1 MTGRQKKI
9 WDLLMGNRCLTSA
22 QIARQLHISDRTVR
36 SDIKEINQ
44 EHGLEV
50 IQAVKGQGYS
60 IKTPL
65 PGADGYREPADSP
78 DDLEWQVV
86 RRVLFDEEV
95 PYLELADELYVS
107 DAFLSKL
114 IVGINRRMSGKYGRE
129 QWVIRKQN
137 GKLVLGLPERE
148 KRRYYHFYVTS
159 RNMNHYYDWKEYQ
172 PFFEY
177 VDLEE
182 VKELVL
188 SAVHS
193 EERHFYDTTIMRLII
208 HTAVL
213 AERWACGY
221 LLEDG
226 EEGEAPGALSG
237 TGPENGSAAGG
248 ILEGIKEMVF
258 LKEKIPAREYLRYQ
272 KVFQNDFYYIKDGNL
287 EETRELLHKIL
298 IEVSVE
304 YGFDFTGNKEFC
316 DEMTAQ
322 LNGTEIRAR
331 KRQDVINPVLAQIK
345 LKYPLEY
352 DIAIFF
358 ADRFR
363 RLTGLNV
370 SEDEV
375 GQFAVHF
382 IWGMETGFE
391 KMQQK
396 LVLINPFGKQTNE
409 LMEKRLQKIG
419 ECHPVIAYQYSIYD
433 YPEKMPPDAV
443 AVLTTVPLSE
453 PPEDIPVVLCRNFL
467 DYHEKE
473 KLLTIIRESQ
483 VTSIKSYFRMLF
495 KPSLFFCDMEFES
508 REEVLAFMS
517 RQLCEQGYVG
527 SSFLDSVMQR
537 EAIAPT
543 AFEPGFA
550 FSHGMENN
558 AYRTAVCTCILK
570 NKIPW
575 GPYQVKIV
583 FLFALASSWNHT
595 IIPVYNVMIDHLF
608 QGSTI
613 HRLSKMKDCQAFLD
627 VLL

>member
-1 MTGRQKKI
+1 MTRRQKKI
-9 WDLLMGNRCLTSA
+9 WDLLAEHKCLTSA

-44 EHGLEV
+44 ENGQEV

-60 IKTPL
+60 VKGPL
-65 PGADGYREPADSP
+65 PAAAGYPDQADGL
-78 DDLEWQVV
+78 DDLEWQIV
-86 RRVLFDEEV
+86 RRVLFEAEV
-95 PYLELADELYVS
+95 PYLELADELYIS

-114 IVGINRRMSGKYGRE
+114 IGRINSNMSRKYGHER
-129 QWVIRKQN
+129 WVIRKQN
-137 GKLVLGLPERE
+137 GLLVLRLPEWE
-148 KRRYYHFYVTS
+148 KREYYHFYVTS
-159 RNMNHYYDWKEYQ
+159 RNLNHYYDWREYQ
-172 PFFEY
+172 PFFDY
-177 VDLEE
+177 VELEQIE
-182 VKELVL
+182 GLVL
-188 SAVHS
+188 AAVHG
-193 EERHFYDTTIMRLII
+193 EERHFYDTTIMRLMI
-208 HTAVL
+208 HTAIL
-213 AERWACGY
+213 AERWACGF
-221 LLEDG
+221 LLEDSG
-226 EEGEAPGALSG
+226 NGRAVEQVQGEAPAWRVLD
-237 TGPENGSAAGG
+237 
-248 ILEGIKEMVF
+248 GIKDLISLEQ
-258 LKEKIPAREYLRYQ
+258 EIPGEEYCRYETI
-272 KVFQNDFYYIKDGNL
+272 FQNDFYYIKDGNL
-287 EETRELLHKIL
+287 EQTRELLHKIL

-322 LNGTEIRAR
+322 LNGTQIRAR
-331 KRQDVINPVLAQIK
+331 KKQDVINPVLAQIK
-345 LKYPLEY
+345 FKYPLEY

-358 ADRFR
+358 ADRFH

-419 ECHPVIAYQYSIYD
+419 ECHPVIAYQYSVFD
-433 YPEKMPPDAV
+433 YPRQMPMDAV
-443 AVLTTVPLSE
+443 ALLTTTPLAS

-495 KPSLFFCDMEFES
+495 KPSLFFSDMEFES
-508 REEVLAFMS
+508 REDVLAFMS

-527 SSFLDSVMQR
+527 DGFFDSVMQR
-537 EAIAPT
+537 EIIAPT

-570 NKIPW
+570 NKISW

-583 FLFALASSWNHT
+583 FLFALAASWNHT

-608 QGSTI
+608 QSSTI
-613 HRLSKMKDCQAFLD
+613 HRLSKIKDCQVFLD
-627 VLL
+627 YLL

>member
-1 MTGRQKKI
+1 MTRRQKKI
-9 WDLLMGNRCLTSA
+9 WDLLMEHECLTSA
-22 QIARQLHISDRTVR
+22 QIAKQLHISDRTVR

-44 EHGLEV
+44 ENGREV
-50 IQAVKGQGYS
+50 ILAVKGQGYS
-60 IKTPL
+60 VKGPL
-65 PGADGYREPADSP
+65 PAAAGCQEQADSP

-86 RRVLFDEEV
+86 RRVLFEEEV

-107 DAFLSKL
+107 DTFLSKL
-114 IVGINRRMSGKYGRE
+114 IIRVNGNMSRKYGHER
-129 QWVIRKQN
+129 WVIRKQN
-137 GKLVLGLPERE
+137 GLLVLRLPEWE
-148 KRRYYHFYVTS
+148 KREYYHFYVTS
-159 RNMNHYYDWKEYQ
+159 RNLNHYYEWKEYQ

-177 VDLEE
+177 AELEQIE
-182 VKELVL
+182 SLVL
-188 SAVHS
+188 EAVHS
-193 EERHFYDTTIMRLII
+193 EERHFYDTTIMRLLID
-208 HTAVL
+208 TAIL
-213 AERWACGY
+213 AERWACGF

-226 EEGEAPGALSG
+226 GDEIAEGQISLRETPAWRVLA
-237 TGPENGSAAGG
+237 
-248 ILEGIKEMVF
+248 GIKDSVSLGQEIP
-258 LKEKIPAREYLRYQ
+258 KEEYFRYETI
-272 KVFQNDFYYIKDGNL
+272 FQNDFYYIKDGDL
-287 EETRELLHKIL
+287 EQTRELLHKIL

-304 YGFDFTGNKEFC
+304 YGFDFTGNQEFC
-316 DEMTAQ
+316 DEMAAQ

-331 KRQDVINPVLAQIK
+331 KKQDVINPVLAQIK
-345 LKYPLEY
+345 FKYPLEY

-358 ADRFR
+358 ADRFH

-396 LVLINPFGKQTNE
+396 LALINPFGKQTNE

-419 ECHPVIAYQYSIYD
+419 ECHPVIAYQYSVFD
-433 YPEKMPPDAV
+433 YPRQMPMDAV
-443 AVLTTVPLSE
+443 ALLTTAPLAD

-483 VTSIKSYFRMLF
+483 VTSIKNYFRMLF
-495 KPSLFFCDMEFES
+495 KQSLFFCDMEFES
-508 REEVLAFMS
+508 KEDALAFMCS
-517 RQLCEQGYVG
+517 RLCEQGYVG
-527 SSFLDSVMQR
+527 SGFFDSVMQR

-550 FSHGMENN
+550 FSHGVENN

-570 NKIPW
+570 NKISW

-583 FLFALASSWNHT
+583 FLFALAPSWNHT

-608 QGSTI
+608 QSSTI

>member
-1 MTGRQKKI
+1 MTRRQKKI
-9 WDLLMGNRCLTSA
+9 WDLLMEHSCMTSA
-22 QIARQLHISDRTVR
+22 QIAKQLHISDRTVR
-36 SDIKEINQ
+36 SDIKEINRENGQ
-44 EHGLEV
+44 EV
-50 IQAVKGQGYS
+50 IQAVKGQGFS
-60 IKTPL
+60 IKDPL
-65 PGADGYREPADSP
+65 PGAAAYPEQTDSP

-86 RRVLFDEEV
+86 RRILFDEEV
-95 PYLELADELYVS
+95 PYLELADELYIS
-107 DAFLSKL
+107 DTFLSKL
-114 IVGINRRMSGKYGRE
+114 IGRINRNMSQKYGHER
-129 QWVIRKQN
+129 WVIRKQN
-137 GKLVLGLPERE
+137 GLFVLSLPEWE
-148 KRRYYHFYVTS
+148 KREYYHFYVTS
-159 RNMNHYYDWKEYQ
+159 RNLNHYYDWKEYQ

-177 VDLEE
+177 VDLGKIE
-182 VKELVL
+182 ELVL
-188 SAVHS
+188 EAVYS
-193 EERHFYDTTIMRLII
+193 EERHFYDTTIMRLMI

-221 LLEDG
+221 ILEDG
-226 EEGEAPGALSG
+226 GEEEPDKSPGQAFVCK
-237 TGPENGSAAGG
+237 TAAGSVLDG
-248 ILEGIKEMVF
+248 IRELLSPDQVIP
-258 LKEKIPAREYLRYQ
+258 EKEYLHYEQ
-272 KVFQNDFYYIKDGNL
+272 VFQNDFYYMKDGNL
-287 EETRELLHKIL
+287 EQTRELLHKIL

-331 KRQDVINPVLAQIK
+331 KKQDAMNPVLAQIRF
-345 LKYPLEY
+345 KYPLEY

-358 ADRFR
+358 ADRFH

-396 LVLINPFGKQTNE
+396 LALINPFGKQTNE

-419 ECHPVIAYQYSIYD
+419 ECHPVIAYRYSVFD
-433 YPEKMPPDAV
+433 YPRKMPGDAV
-443 AVLTTVPLSE
+443 ALLSTIPLAN

-508 REEVLAFMS
+508 REDVLAFMS
-517 RQLCEQGYVG
+517 RQLCEQGYAG
-527 SSFLDSVMQR
+527 SGFFESVMQR

-550 FSHGMENN
+550 FAHGMENN
-558 AYRTAVCTCILK
+558 ADRTAVCTCILK
-570 NKIPW
+570 NKISW

-608 QGSTI
+608 QSSTI
-613 HRLSKMKDCQAFLD
+613 HRLSKIKDCQEFLD
-627 VLL
+627 LLL